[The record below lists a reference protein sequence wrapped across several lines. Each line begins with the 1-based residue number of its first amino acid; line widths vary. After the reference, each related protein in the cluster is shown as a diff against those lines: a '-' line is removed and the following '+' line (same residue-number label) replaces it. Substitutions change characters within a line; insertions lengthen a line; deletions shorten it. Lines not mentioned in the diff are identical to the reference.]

1 MTDFENV
8 EQYLPESVKGIIG
21 AIGFAN
27 TEKLVKAFGGVSFQ
41 FSRAE
46 AYFSL
51 LREVLGQDVAIQL
64 LQYTGTAE
72 LYIPR
77 CEVAL
82 RILRN
87 QRLYA
92 DFCQLTQEEGL
103 SGRMAVLDLCPKYQV
118 CDRTAWEIVRNYQRG
133 NAYTQD
139 SLF

>member
-1 MTDFENV
+1 MNDFENV

-77 CEVAL
+77 C
-82 RILRN
+82 
-87 QRLYA
+87 
-92 DFCQLTQEEGL
+92 
-103 SGRMAVLDLCPKYQV
+103 
-118 CDRTAWEIVRNYQRG
+118 
-133 NAYTQD
+133 
-139 SLF
+139 